1 MNITSDCH
9 LSLLAIS
16 GGYIPDSQI
25 ADQISV
31 LNADYA
37 DSGYSFTLAQT
48 TRTLNADWFNNAGP
62 GNDQQT
68 AMKSALRVGGAAT
81 LNLYSVG
88 FVSGSGQGLL
98 GYATFPSSYAG
109 APKDDG
115 VVFLYSSVP
124 EGTTANYNLR
134 RTVTHEVG
142 RK

>member
-1 MNITSDCH
+1 M
-9 LSLLAIS
+9 
-16 GGYIPDSQI
+16 
-25 ADQISV
+25 

-124 EGTTANYNLR
+124 GGTTANYNLG